1 MKFELDKA
9 KIIKYLRIDSYFFLR
24 MYLLNLSNITN
35 PLPVMKKTLLLVL
48 TSSLIL
54 SSCVSKKKFA
64 DIENKN
70 KELEQEVV
78 DQTAAVQ
85 ACGIEVEKRDLK
97 IASLE
102 EELAFKL
109 ENYEKAARQAQDL
122 SLLTSQNMQKT
133 LEEMGKANDR
143 WTSVNEALARKDSL
157 NMALVLNLKGALSDV
172 NDKDIEINVEK
183 GVVYVAIADKL
194 LFNSGSYAL
203 SNSAIDILGKVAT
216 VVNDKPTFD
225 VLVEG
230 HTDAQ
235 TVVQGSSIKDNWDLS
250 VQRAASVVRILS
262 DKYQVSP
269 ERLTAAGRS
278 SYIPVADNDSAEGR
292 AKNRR
297 TKIILLPQL
306 DEFYDL
312 LQNN

>member
-1 MKFELDKA
+1 
-9 KIIKYLRIDSYFFLR
+9 
-24 MYLLNLSNITN
+24 
-35 PLPVMKKTLLLVL
+35 MKKTLLLVL

-70 KELEQEVV
+70 NELEQEVV

>member
-24 MYLLNLSNITN
+24 MYLLNLSNNTN
-35 PLPVMKKTLLLVL
+35 PFPVMKKTLLLVL

-70 KELEQEVV
+70 NELEQEVV

>member
-24 MYLLNLSNITN
+24 MYLLNLSNNTN

-70 KELEQEVV
+70 NQLEQEVV

>member
-1 MKFELDKA
+1 
-9 KIIKYLRIDSYFFLR
+9 
-24 MYLLNLSNITN
+24 MYLLNLSNNTN

-70 KELEQEVV
+70 NELEQEVV

>member
-1 MKFELDKA
+1 LDKA

-24 MYLLNLSNITN
+24 MYLLNLSNNTN

-70 KELEQEVV
+70 NELEQEVV

>member
-1 MKFELDKA
+1 
-9 KIIKYLRIDSYFFLR
+9 
-24 MYLLNLSNITN
+24 MYLLNLSNN
-35 PLPVMKKTLLLVL
+35 SNLFPVMKKTLLLVL

-54 SSCVSKKKFA
+54 SSCVSKKKFV

-70 KELEQEVV
+70 NELEQEVV
-78 DQTAAVQ
+78 DQKAAVQ
-85 ACGIEVEKRDLK
+85 AWGLEVEKRDLK

-102 EELAFKL
+102 DELAFKL
-109 ENYEKAARQAQDL
+109 ENYEKATRQAQDL

-203 SNSAIDILGKVAT
+203 SNSAIDILGKVAA

-250 VQRAASVVRILS
+250 VQRAASVVRILC

-278 SYIPVADNDSAEGR
+278 SYIPIADNESAEGR

-306 DEFYDL
+306 DEFFDL
-312 LQNN
+312 LQTK

>member
-9 KIIKYLRIDSYFFLR
+9 KIIKYLRIDSCFFLR
-24 MYLLNLSNITN
+24 MYLLNLSNNTN

-70 KELEQEVV
+70 NELEQEVV

>member
-24 MYLLNLSNITN
+24 MYLLNLSNNTN

-70 KELEQEVV
+70 NELEQEVV

-157 NMALVLNLKGALSDV
+157 NMALVLNLKGALSDL

-235 TVVQGSSIKDNWDLS
+235 TVVQGSSIKDNWDFS

>member
-1 MKFELDKA
+1 
-9 KIIKYLRIDSYFFLR
+9 
-24 MYLLNLSNITN
+24 
-35 PLPVMKKTLLLVL
+35 
-48 TSSLIL
+48 L
-54 SSCVSKKKFA
+54 SSCVSKKKFV

-70 KELEQEVV
+70 NELEQEVV
-78 DQTAAVQ
+78 DQKAAVQ
-85 ACGIEVEKRDLK
+85 AWGLEVEKRDLK

-102 EELAFKL
+102 DELAFKL
-109 ENYEKAARQAQDL
+109 ENYEKATRQAQDL

-203 SNSAIDILGKVAT
+203 SNSAIDILGKVAA

-235 TVVQGSSIKDNWDLS
+235 TVVQGSAIKDNWDLS

-278 SYIPVADNDSAEGR
+278 SYIPIADNDSAEGR

-306 DEFYDL
+306 DEFFDL
-312 LQNN
+312 LQTK

>member
-24 MYLLNLSNITN
+24 MYLLNLSNNTN

-64 DIENKN
+64 DIEDKN
-70 KELEQEVV
+70 NELKQEVV

>member
-1 MKFELDKA
+1 
-9 KIIKYLRIDSYFFLR
+9 
-24 MYLLNLSNITN
+24 
-35 PLPVMKKTLLLVL
+35 MKKTLLLVL

-54 SSCVSKKKFA
+54 SSCVSKKKFV

-70 KELEQEVV
+70 NELEQEVV
-78 DQTAAVQ
+78 DQKAAVQ
-85 ACGIEVEKRDLK
+85 AWGLEVEKRDLK

-102 EELAFKL
+102 DELAFKL
-109 ENYEKAARQAQDL
+109 ENYEKATRQAQDL

-203 SNSAIDILGKVAT
+203 SNSAIDILGKVAA

-235 TVVQGSSIKDNWDLS
+235 TVVQGSAIKDNWDLS

-278 SYIPVADNDSAEGR
+278 SYIPIADNDSAEGR

-306 DEFYDL
+306 DEFFDL
-312 LQNN
+312 LQTK

>member
-1 MKFELDKA
+1 MKFELDNA

-24 MYLLNLSNITN
+24 MYLLNLSNNTN

-70 KELEQEVV
+70 NELEQEVV

>member
-24 MYLLNLSNITN
+24 MYLLNLSNNTN

-70 KELEQEVV
+70 NELEQEVV